1 MKVSIVILFLSLAI
15 AGWTQTANQPQFDI
29 KDFSEK
35 AQVAE
40 WLCEYD
46 RIAWVTS
53 DSVMAQDKSEIARL
67 GNEWFCFKRHDT
79 WHAVYGKFENNTYD
93 IVFHYEVKDGKISRS
108 DQAVDTTLLNTYS
121 RALQTSGQQIKAL
134 RDSINL
140 RFNQYIRKNEDNSLS
155 VWLMPAFQPNSVALY
170 GGEFVYRLDPTGRRV
185 LADES
190 YFQKQF
196 RGFKVDIQGKSGWTT
211 PNVRS
216 QLWALYFLPGTTSH
230 ILQKLL
236 LTPRR
241 AQAVHLNRIP
251 GGRGSTTKSN

>member
-46 RIAWVTS
+46 RIAWLTS

-196 RGFKVDIQGKSGWTT
+196 RGFKVDNPREIWLDYTEREKPTLGAVFFAWYYKPYFTKIVINTSKSTSSPFKSDSGWT
-211 PNVRS
+211 
-216 QLWALYFLPGTTSH
+216 WIH
-230 ILQKLL
+230 HEK
-236 LTPRR
+236 
-241 AQAVHLNRIP
+241 
-251 GGRGSTTKSN
+251 